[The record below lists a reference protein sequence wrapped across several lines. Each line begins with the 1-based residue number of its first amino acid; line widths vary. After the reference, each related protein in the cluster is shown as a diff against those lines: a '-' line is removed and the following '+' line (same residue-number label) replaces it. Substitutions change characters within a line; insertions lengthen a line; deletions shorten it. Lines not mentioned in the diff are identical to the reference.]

1 MSSVVYLNGE
11 YLPRSEAKLSVDD
24 RGFFFGDGV
33 YEVTYWSN
41 VVIKHKG
48 EMLWVPPAI
57 YQSYCVIGEWRI
69 H

>member
-1 MSSVVYLNGE
+1 VSS
-11 YLPRSEAKLSVDD
+11 A
-24 RGFFFGDGV
+24 DGV

-57 YQSYCVIGEWRI
+57 YQSYCVIGESNAPVNKMAKHDRR
-69 H
+69 